1 MKDYLPDWGRPRV
14 EFVTSDPRAGWV
26 MRPCQLR
33 DQRIQRPPREE
44 GVWRL
49 ERECAGGGSYSE
61 GLCVVYTTMG
71 ETPPQQ
77 RGKQRGVGSHSVPR
91 AALPHTH
98 SPGRGPSRSPV
109 RRFPRCCRGG
119 RRARG
124 RSCNPAWRRRPSG
137 RWAPCSERPAGPLQT
152 RRPGSAPGV

>member
-1 MKDYLPDWGRPRV
+1 M
-14 EFVTSDPRAGWV
+14 TSDPRAGWV

-49 ERECAGGGSYSE
+49 ERECWRGGYSE
-61 GLCVVYTTMG
+61 GLCVVYTTMRG
-71 ETPPQQ
+71 DPPPPSK
-77 RGKQRGVGSHSVPR
+77 GGSRGVWGRTVR
-91 AALPHTH
+91 
-98 SPGRGPSRSPV
+98 PGLLFSTLQPVRCPSRSPV
-109 RRFPRCCRGG
+109 RRFPRCCQGG
-119 RRARG
+119 RRVRG

-137 RWAPCSERPAGPLQT
+137 RRALCSERPAGPLQT